1 MFDSIS
7 IFAWVFTIGFAVY
20 ATIGMAWFGV
30 WILYAKR
37 MRNLGYVVVDRH
49 MVVAQIKKDLR
60 LAPAETDDRDGRVSA
75 GR

>member
-7 IFAWVFTIGFAVY
+7 IYAWVFTIGFAVY

-30 WILYAKR
+30 WVLYAKR

-60 LAPAETDDRDGRVSA
+60 LTPAGTDDRDDRVSI

>member
-49 MVVAQIKKDLR
+49 MVIAQIKKDLR
-60 LAPAETDDRDGRVSA
+60 LTPAETDARDDRVSA